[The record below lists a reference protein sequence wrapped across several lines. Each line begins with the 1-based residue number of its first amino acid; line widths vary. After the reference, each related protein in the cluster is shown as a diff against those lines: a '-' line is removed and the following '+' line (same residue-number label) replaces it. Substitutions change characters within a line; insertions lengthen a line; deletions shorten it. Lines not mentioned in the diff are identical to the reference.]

1 MPLSAILSAMPN
13 YIDTKYI
20 NLISPRL
27 HKFGWKKQNLA
38 ACRCPVCGD
47 SQKSKTKTR
56 FYFYEKKG
64 GFFVRCHNCDYGT
77 TLGKFIEYIDP
88 YVYKQYMLEKYRD
101 GLEGRNESKTETEQN
116 FKFESPVFETKRR
129 ELLLESLECLTELP
143 EDHKAVEFVR
153 RRKIPVE
160 KWNRLYFTED
170 FGWWAKQVDPEI
182 EAPPDE
188 RLVIPIMRGKR
199 LVAAQGRSLSP
210 TASGRNIRY
219 ITIKRDKELQS
230 IWFGLDHVNKAK
242 TVVIVEGPLD
252 SLFLDNGV
260 AMLGA
265 KHISELPSELKECKL
280 VFALD
285 NEPRNKE
292 VVGIYQ
298 KLVENGHR
306 VCFWPETIRVKD
318 INDMVLAGH
327 EPSEIEKIIE
337 ENSAEGLLAR
347 LKLSTW
353 RHI

>member
-1 MPLSAILSAMPN
+1 MSN

-27 HKFGWKKQNLA
+27 QRFGWKKQSLA

-47 SQKSKTKTR
+47 SQKSKSKTR

-88 YVYKQYMLEKYRD
+88 FVYKQYMLEKYRD
-101 GLEGRNESKTETEQN
+101 GLEGRHDGKADAEKQ
-116 FKFESPVFETKRR
+116 FKFEKPVFETKRR
-129 ELLLESLECLTELP
+129 ELLLESLEPLSELP

-153 RRKIPVE
+153 RRRIPVE
-160 KWNRLYFTED
+160 KWDRLYFTED
-170 FGWWAKQVDPEI
+170 FGWWAKQIDPEV

-188 RLVIPIMRGKR
+188 RLVIPIMRGNR
-199 LVAAQGRSLSP
+199 LVAAQGRSLSSSA
-210 TASGRNIRY
+210 TGRNIRY
-219 ITIKRDKELQS
+219 ITVKRDKDLQS
-230 IWFGLDHVNKAK
+230 IWFGLEKVNKDK
-242 TVVIVEGPLD
+242 PVIVVEGPLD
-252 SLFLDNGV
+252 SLFLPNCV

-265 KHISELPSELKECKL
+265 KHITELPSELEGCEIT
-280 VFALD
+280 FALD

-298 KLVENGHR
+298 KLVEDGFR
-306 VCFWPETIRVKD
+306 VCFWPENIRVKD
-318 INDMVLAGH
+318 INDMVLVGH
-327 EPSEIEKIIE
+327 DPKEIERTIH
-337 ENSAEGLLAR
+337 ENAANGLLAR

-353 RHI
+353 RHD

>member
-1 MPLSAILSAMPN
+1 MPN

-27 HKFGWKKQNLA
+27 QKFGWKKHDLA

-47 SQKSKTKTR
+47 SQKSKSKTR

-77 TLGKFIEYIDP
+77 TLGKFIEYLDP
-88 YVYKQYMLEKYRD
+88 FVYKQYMLEKYRD
-101 GLEGRNESKTETEQN
+101 GVEGRHESKDVAEKQY
-116 FKFESPVFETKRR
+116 KFEAPVFESKRR
-129 ELLLESLECLTELP
+129 ELLLESLEPLSELP

-153 RRKIPVE
+153 RRKIPVD
-160 KWNRLYFTED
+160 KWERLYFTED
-170 FGWWAKQVDPEI
+170 FGWWAKQLDPEV

-199 LVAAQGRSLSP
+199 LVAAQGRSL
-210 TASGRNIRY
+210 TATSSGKNIRY
-219 ITIKRDKELQS
+219 ITIKRDKDLQS
-230 IWFGLDHVNKAK
+230 IWFGLDKIDPSKPV
-242 TVVIVEGPLD
+242 TVVEGPLD
-252 SLFLDNGV
+252 SLFLPNCV

-265 KHISELPSELKECKL
+265 KHISELPSELKGCDL
-280 VFALD
+280 TFALD

-298 KLVENGHR
+298 KLVEDGYR
-306 VCFWPETIRVKD
+306 VCFWPDSIRVKD
-318 INDMVLAGH
+318 INDMVLVGH
-327 EPSEIEKIIE
+327 DPAKIEKTIK
-337 ENSAEGLLAR
+337 ENAAEGLMAR

-353 RHI
+353 RQI